1 MLTLNIQSCKVFTP
15 FARKNLLLEKLEALR
30 LAYPHVEAIMSLPS
44 IPSPIWFSWS
54 YDDSNMATVVDENGQ
69 IVMYRDVLVLQVG
82 EIPPSGTQ
90 LRLTRVG
97 IFVLAEKPE
106 TRAAR
111 LEAARRKELAKI
123 EKDRE
128 SQRQRLRDRQVEAE
142 RENAKL
148 RIPVR
153 WTSGQKR
160 VLSGLLRNSS
170 GTGENAKTV
179 NHVLLLEPLA
189 HGKFQ
194 RSSGSFLC
202 TSASGSNGQDWT
214 GYRHSSDHGAD
225 GPYVSQITCKQCLKL
240 AGRWDDASEWR
251 EAELACDQGCNDAV
265 AF

>member
-1 MLTLNIQSCKVFTP
+1 
-15 FARKNLLLEKLEALR
+15 
-30 LAYPHVEAIMSLPS
+30 MSLPS

-54 YDDSNMATVVDENGQ
+54 YDHSNMTTVVDETGQ
-69 IVMYRDVLVLQVG
+69 IVMYRDVLVLRAG
-82 EIPPSGTQ
+82 TIPPVGTE

-97 IFVLAEKPE
+97 GFILAETLE

-111 LEAARRKELAKI
+111 LEETRVKELEKI
-123 EKDRE
+123 EKGKE
-128 SQRQRLRDRQVEAE
+128 AHRQRLRERQIRAHQ
-142 RENAKL
+142 ENAKL
-148 RIPVR
+148 HIPVR

-170 GTGENAKTV
+170 GTGENARTV

-189 HGKFQ
+189 AGKIE

-214 GYRHSSDHGAD
+214 GFRHSSDHGTD
-225 GPYVSQITCKQCLKL
+225 GRYVSQITCKQCLKL
-240 AGRWDDASEWR
+240 ADRWADAAAWR
-251 EAELACDQGCNDAV
+251 EAELGNEEHNDHAV

>member
-1 MLTLNIQSCKVFTP
+1 MSD
-15 FARKNLLLEKLEALR
+15 KLDALR
-30 LAYPHVEAIMSLPS
+30 LEYPHAEAIMSLPS

-54 YDDSNMATVVDENGQ
+54 YDHSKMTTVVDETGQ
-69 IVMYRDVLVLQVG
+69 IVMYRDVLVLQAG
-82 EIPPSGTQ
+82 AIPPAGTEV
-90 LRLTRVG
+90 RLTKIG
-97 IFVLAEKPE
+97 GDFILAERPE

-111 LEAARRKELAKI
+111 LEETRQKELAKI
-123 EKDRE
+123 EKDKE
-128 SQRQRLRDRQVEAE
+128 AQRQRLRDRQIRAE
-142 RENAKL
+142 HENAKL
-148 RIPVR
+148 HIPVR

-170 GTGENAKTV
+170 GTGENARTV

-189 HGKFQ
+189 DGKFE

-225 GPYVSQITCKQCLKL
+225 GRHVSQITCKQCLKV
-240 AGRWDDASEWR
+240 AGRWADAVEWR
-251 EAELACDQGCNDAV
+251 EAELGNEENCDYDV